1 MKLMFVSFTLST
13 HVHDY
18 CHLIMATINVCAG
31 VHYRLQAPIIH
42 TMCKYM
48 STLQFLVC
56 HVTQSSQSE
65 EGFVLVGVTLTL
77 EDCPS
82 LP

>member
-1 MKLMFVSFTLST
+1 MAIPLMFALGYSL
-13 HVHDY
+13 H
-18 CHLIMATINVCAG
+18 G
-31 VHYRLQAPIIH
+31 LQAPIIH

-48 STLQFLVC
+48 HYISTLQFLVC

-65 EGFVLVGVTLTL
+65 EGFVLVGVFTL
-77 EDCPS
+77 EDYPS